1 MIAIKGMDMPVNCKA
16 CDLENDDCLCM
27 VLDLYEDDTAEVRE
41 LGRRPNCPLIEVDDP
56 TPRRVLNSKGGE
68 FTAENW
74 DGCRL
79 TRYKCPKCLKYVRND
94 ETYCHKCGQHLLFP
108 RIAFTP
114 FVKGQKQDTI
124 VTWADEPTMEEYMS
138 DQDRGDPED
147 GRL

>member
-1 MIAIKGMDMPVNCKA
+1 MTDMIAIKDTEMPRNCLECDFENNA
-16 CDLENDDCLCM
+16 LMCDLLHWKVGDTEKTR
-27 VLDLYEDDTAEVRE
+27 LD
-41 LGRRPNCPLIEVDDP
+41 GRLPDCPLIDVDDP

-108 RIAFTP
+108 RIDFTP
-114 FVKGQKQDTI
+114 FVPGQKQDTI
-124 VTWADEPTMEEYMS
+124 VTWEDEDE
-138 DQDRGDPED
+138 
-147 GRL
+147 